1 MTNLAT
7 KTKSCDSHPA
17 EKIAHQQARSA
28 KGEPMRGILEQ
39 HLVDTLELPN
49 AATAWLLGMWDAI
62 QFLDDVADG
71 DDISRDRFDSALNQL
86 LVAMPSNPFFIAN
99 SSVLLPVV
107 AVQLLKWQASD
118 IAERGGKSNAV
129 SFVWRAGYYDLVL
142 LVVQICHG
150 YNIAVDMAPTV
161 MGLYGETLD
170 EYKKEFANA

>member
-1 MTNLAT
+1 MTNLAQ
-7 KTKSCDSHPA
+7 KTELCDSSFA
-17 EKIAHQQARSA
+17 ETVAHQQARSA
-28 KGEPMRGILEQ
+28 KGEPMREILEQ
-39 HLVDTLELPN
+39 HLIETLELPN
-49 AATAWLLGMWDAI
+49 AATSWLLGMWDAI

-99 SSVLLPVV
+99 ASALLPVV

-118 IAERGGKSNAV
+118 IAERCGQAGAV

-142 LVVQICHG
+142 LTVQICHG
-150 YNIAVDMAPTV
+150 YDVAVDMATTV
-161 MGLYGETLD
+161 MGLYGEKLD